1 MRLFYSLM
9 WWLALPLVLTR
20 LWLRGR
26 KEPATASTGAS
37 ASASIGATPRRAGA
51 APPVLWVHAVSVGET
66 RAAEPLVDALLAEYP
81 QSRIILTHMTPT
93 GRATGKALFARHGE
107 RLVQSYLPYDTGSMV
122 SRFIRHFRG
131 LHPDGDGSLAQPDR
145 RLQCAQ
151 SAGGAGQRPPVR
163 TFAAQSHA
171 PDRCC

>member
-37 ASASIGATPRRAGA
+37 AWAFYPAPPTPRWRCAQ
-51 APPVLWVHAVSVGET
+51 VLWVHAVSVGET

-81 QSRIILTHMTPT
+81 HSRIILTHMTPT
-93 GRATGKALFARHGE
+93 GRATGKACSPSTASVCAILPAVRHGQHG
-107 RLVQSYLPYDTGSMV
+107 RAS
-122 SRFIRHFRG
+122 
-131 LHPDGDGSLAQPDR
+131 
-145 RLQCAQ
+145 
-151 SAGGAGQRPPVR
+151 SA
-163 TFAAQSHA
+163 TSAASA
-171 PDRCC
+171 S